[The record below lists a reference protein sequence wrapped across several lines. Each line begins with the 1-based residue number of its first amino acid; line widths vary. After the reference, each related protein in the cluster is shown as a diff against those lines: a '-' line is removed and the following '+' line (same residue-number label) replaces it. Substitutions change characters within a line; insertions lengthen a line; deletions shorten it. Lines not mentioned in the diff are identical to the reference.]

1 MFTHYLHL
9 ALRSLGKHR
18 GLTAL
23 MVLAIALG
31 IGAAMTT
38 LTVFHVLS
46 GDPVPGRGDQLFRVY
61 LDPYPLK
68 EQDPGDEP
76 VDQLTRLDAEAL
88 LRERRADRQ
97 AVMTGGHVAVQPE
110 RIDLPPF
117 DSEARYTS
125 ADFFAMFGAPFVA
138 GAGWSAA
145 DDEARARVAVVARAL
160 AQKVFG
166 RTDVV
171 GRTLRMEGHDW
182 RIVGVMDHWR
192 PVPHVYDLYMGNFAE
207 QEQVFVPYSTSR
219 ELRLPRNGTMNC
231 WAPLGEGDP
240 TQLVFNCVWVQYWV
254 QLDSAQKVADYRRYL
269 QAYAQRQHDAGR
281 FQREPRV
288 ALRDVREYLL
298 HEQAVPNDVR
308 LQTWVAFG
316 FLAVCLLNTVGL
328 LLAKC
333 LRRSGEIGIR
343 RALGASRRQVFLQFL
358 VEAGV
363 VGVAGGLLG
372 LVLAA
377 LGLWAVRA
385 NAEELKDILGFDGAM
400 LAANFA
406 LAVGASLLA
415 GLLPAWRACSVM
427 PALQL
432 KSQ

>member
-1 MFTHYLHL
+1 MFRHYLHL
-9 ALRSLGKHR
+9 AVRSLGKHR

-46 GDPVPGRGDQLFRVY
+46 GDPVPGRGDKLFRVY
-61 LDPYPLK
+61 LDPYPLR

-76 VDQLTRLDAEAL
+76 VDQLTRLDGETL
-88 LRERRADRQ
+88 LRERKADRQ
-97 AVMTGGHVAVQPE
+97 ALMTGGHLAVQPE
-110 RIDLPPF
+110 RADLPPF
-117 DSEARYTS
+117 DTEARYTS
-125 ADFFAMFGAPFVA
+125 ADFFPMFATPFAA
-138 GAGWSAA
+138 GAGWSAG
-145 DDEARARVAVVARAL
+145 DDDARARVAVVARTL

-166 RTDVV
+166 TVQVV
-171 GRTLRMEGHDW
+171 GRTLRLDGHDF
-182 RIVGVMDHWR
+182 RIVGVMDDWR
-192 PVPHVYDLYMGNFAE
+192 PVPHVHDLYMGNFAG
-207 QEQVFVPYSTSR
+207 QEQVYLPYSTSR
-219 ELRLPRNGTMNC
+219 DLRMPRNGTMNC

-240 TQLVFNCVWVQYWV
+240 TQLVYNCVWNQYWV
-254 QLDSAQKVADYRRYL
+254 QLDTTAKVADYRRYL

-288 ALRDVREYLL
+288 ALRNVPEYLL

-333 LRRSGEIGIR
+333 LRRSSEIGIR
-343 RALGASRRQVFLQFL
+343 RALGASKRQVFLQFL

-363 VGVAGGLLG
+363 VGAAGGVLG
-372 LVLAA
+372 LGLAL

-385 NAEELKDILGFDGAM
+385 NADELKDILSLDGAM

-406 LAVGASLLA
+406 LAIGASLLA
-415 GLLPAWRACSVM
+415 GVLPAWRACGVT

-432 KSQ
+432 KTQ

>member
-1 MFTHYLHL
+1 MFTHYVHL

-46 GDPVPGRGDQLFRVY
+46 GDPMPGRGHTLFRAY
-61 LDPYPLK
+61 LDPYPLRG
-68 EQDPGDEP
+68 QDPADQP
-76 VDQLTRLDAEAL
+76 VDQLTRLDAETL

-97 AVMTGGHVAVQPE
+97 AVMTGGNVAVQPE
-110 RIDLPPF
+110 RADLPAF
-117 DSEARYTS
+117 YTETRYTS
-125 ADFFAMFGAPFVA
+125 ADFFAMFATPFVA

-145 DDEARARVAVVARAL
+145 DDEAHARVAVVARAL

-166 RTDVV
+166 RTDIV
-171 GRTLRMEGHDW
+171 GRTLRLAGQDF
-182 RIVGVMDHWR
+182 RIVGVMDDWR
-192 PVPHVYDLYMGNFAE
+192 PVPHFYDLYMGNFAE
-207 QEQVFVPYSTSR
+207 QENVFLPYSTSR
-219 ELRLPRNGTMNC
+219 ELRLPRNGNMNC
-231 WAPLGEGDP
+231 WDPIGEGDP
-240 TQLVFNCVWVQYWV
+240 VQLVYNCVWIQYWV
-254 QLDSAQKVADYRRYL
+254 QLDSPQKEADYRRYL

-288 ALRDVREYLL
+288 ALRNVMDYLL

-308 LQTWVAFG
+308 LQTWIAFG

-333 LRRSGEIGIR
+333 LRRSSEIGIR

-363 VGVAGGLLG
+363 VGAAGGLLG
-372 LVLAA
+372 LGLAA

-385 NAEELKDILGFDGAM
+385 NAEDLKDIVALDGAM

-406 LAVGASLLA
+406 LAIGASLLA
-415 GLLPAWRACSVM
+415 GLLPAWRACSVT